1 MKNSIKIISI
11 LTLVTTLI
19 SSAFYFAPKGN
30 DFIEYEK
37 DMVESGQIKAENS
50 FYHKNIKETK

>member
-1 MKNSIKIISI
+1 MKNSIKTISI
-11 LTLVTTLI
+11 LTLVIALI

-50 FYHKNIKETK
+50 FYHKNIK